1 MSKQLQV
8 SEKYSRYWPAIT
20 VGSLVLS
27 LIFLAA
33 FIYVNGAL
41 LESYLRLAAFVFFVI
56 GFLSYFKLR
65 DGQITINYELS
76 DENSSEM
83 MITYEVRDQNI
94 HAESVDLSEII
105 DVKVDEMPNRSLY
118 NDFYKI
124 DKSVR
129 LKKKNMSGW
138 LYLNEL
144 HGRMIPL
151 SESNAEEVVDYV
163 KKNSNL
169 P

>member
-1 MSKQLQV
+1 MSEFIKV
-8 SEKYSRYWPAIT
+8 SEKYSEYWPAIT
-20 VGSLVLS
+20 IGSLILS
-27 LIFLAA
+27 LLFL
-33 FIYVNGAL
+33 FGYIYSNDILV
-41 LESYLRLAAFVFFVI
+41 ESYLRLAAFAFFVI

-65 DGQITINYELS
+65 DGQININYQVND
-76 DENSSEM
+76 DESEM
-83 MITYEVRDQNI
+83 KITYSLRNQNI
-94 HAESVDLSEII
+94 HAESVDLKEIV

-129 LKKKNMSGW
+129 LKKKNMNSW

-151 SESNAEEVVDYV
+151 SRENAEKIV
-163 KKNSNL
+163 KFIKKKRK
-169 P
+169 

>member
-1 MSKQLQV
+1 MSDQLQV
-8 SEKYSRYWPAIT
+8 SEKYSQYWPAVT
-20 VGSLVLS
+20 VVSLILS
-27 LIFLAA
+27 LFFLGG
-33 FIYVNGAL
+33 FIYTNGPL
-41 LESYLRLAAFVFFVI
+41 LESYLRLAAFIFFVI

-65 DGQITINYELS
+65 DGQITINYETSNDSS
-76 DENSSEM
+76 DM
-83 MITYEVRDQNI
+83 TITYVVRDQNI
-94 HAESVDLSEII
+94 HKETVDLSDII
-105 DVKVDEMPNRSLY
+105 DIKVDEMPNRSLY

-151 SESNAEEVVDYV
+151 SVSSAEKVVRYV
-163 KKNSNL
+163 KKNL
-169 P
+169 D

>member
-1 MSKQLQV
+1 MSEFVKV
-8 SEKYSRYWPAIT
+8 SEKYSEYWPAIT
-20 VGSLVLS
+20 IGSLILS
-27 LIFLAA
+27 LLFL
-33 FIYVNGAL
+33 FGYIYSNDILV
-41 LESYLRLAAFVFFVI
+41 ESYLRLAAFAFFVI

-65 DGQITINYELS
+65 DGQININYQVND
-76 DENSSEM
+76 DESEM
-83 MITYEVRDQNI
+83 KITYSLRNQNI
-94 HAESVDLSEII
+94 HAESVDLKEIV

-129 LKKKNMSGW
+129 LKKKNMNSW

-151 SESNAEEVVDYV
+151 SRENAEKIV
-163 KKNSNL
+163 KFIKKKRK
-169 P
+169 

>member
-1 MSKQLQV
+1 MSDHIEVL
-8 SEKYSRYWPAIT
+8 EKYSQYWPVVTA
-20 VGSLVLS
+20 GSLILS
-27 LIFLAA
+27 LFFFGA
-33 FIYVNGAL
+33 FIYVNDTL
-41 LESYLRLAAFVFFVI
+41 LEGYLRLAAFVFFVI

-65 DGQITINYELS
+65 DGQITINYEIG
-76 DENSSEM
+76 DDNSSDM
-83 MITYEVRDQNI
+83 MITYSVRDQNI
-94 HAESVDLSEII
+94 HSESVDLAEII
-105 DVKVDEMPNRSLY
+105 DIKVDEMPNRSLY

-151 SESNAEEVVDYV
+151 SRPNAERVVQYI
-163 KKNSNL
+163 KKNL
-169 P
+169 D

>member
-1 MSKQLQV
+1 MSDHLQV
-8 SEKYSRYWPAIT
+8 SEKYSQYWPAIT
-20 VGSLVLS
+20 AGSLILSVL
-27 LIFLAA
+27 FLGG
-33 FIYVNGAL
+33 FIYADDTL
-41 LESYLRLAAFVFFVI
+41 LKSYLRLAAFVFFVI

-65 DGQITINYELS
+65 DGQITINYEIS
-76 DENSSEM
+76 DDSKHDM
-83 MITYEVRDQNI
+83 MVTYSVRDQNI
-94 HAESVDLSEII
+94 HSESVDLAEII
-105 DVKVDEMPNRSLY
+105 DIKVDEMPNRTLY

-151 SESNAEEVVDYV
+151 SRSNAEKVVEYI
-163 KKNSNL
+163 KKNLDRS
-169 P
+169 